1 MNARKKALTSIAARE
16 CGYNAEIKPYRV
28 GEEYGIDAFGLKT
41 LEDYVS
47 KPIYKK
53 LLDTIRQGV
62 PLDPAVADDVAH
74 AMKIW
79 AMNRGATHYTHWFLP
94 LTGASAEKHD
104 AFLEPDKDGGA
115 ITRFSG
121 KNLILGEPDASS
133 FPSGGLRST
142 FEARGYTAWDPTSP
156 AFIKRIGGVATLCI
170 PTMFC
175 SYTGE
180 VLDKKTPL
188 LRSIQVLSMQ
198 AKRLLKCFGVKTDDR
213 VSVTLGAEQEYFL
226 VDKSLYI
233 LRPDLMQTGRT
244 LFGAPPVKHQ
254 QLEVLPQRCF

>member
-79 AMNRGATHYTHWFLP
+79 AMSRGATHYTHWFLP
-94 LTGASAEKHD
+94 LTGASARK
-104 AFLEPDKDGGA
+104 ARRVPR
-115 ITRFSG
+115 TRQGRRRNHEVLRQKPYTRRARRFVFSRPAACARHSRRAATRRG
-121 KNLILGEPDASS
+121 TRLR
-133 FPSGGLRST
+133 LRS
-142 FEARGYTAWDPTSP
+142 
-156 AFIKRIGGVATLCI
+156 
-170 PTMFC
+170 
-175 SYTGE
+175 
-180 VLDKKTPL
+180 
-188 LRSIQVLSMQ
+188 
-198 AKRLLKCFGVKTDDR
+198 
-213 VSVTLGAEQEYFL
+213 
-226 VDKSLYI
+226 
-233 LRPDLMQTGRT
+233 
-244 LFGAPPVKHQ
+244 
-254 QLEVLPQRCF
+254 

>member
-79 AMNRGATHYTHWFLP
+79 AMS
-94 LTGASAEKHD
+94 TGSC
-104 AFLEPDKDGGA
+104 
-115 ITRFSG
+115 R
-121 KNLILGEPDASS
+121 
-133 FPSGGLRST
+133 
-142 FEARGYTAWDPTSP
+142 
-156 AFIKRIGGVATLCI
+156 
-170 PTMFC
+170 
-175 SYTGE
+175 
-180 VLDKKTPL
+180 
-188 LRSIQVLSMQ
+188 
-198 AKRLLKCFGVKTDDR
+198 
-213 VSVTLGAEQEYFL
+213 
-226 VDKSLYI
+226 
-233 LRPDLMQTGRT
+233 
-244 LFGAPPVKHQ
+244 
-254 QLEVLPQRCF
+254 

>member
-16 CGYNAEIKPYRV
+16 RGYNAEIKPYRV
-28 GEEYGIDAFGLKT
+28 GDEYGIDAFGLKT

-94 LTGASAEKHD
+94 LTGSSAEKHD

-142 FEARGYTAWDPTSP
+142 FEARG
-156 AFIKRIGGVATLCI
+156 
-170 PTMFC
+170 
-175 SYTGE
+175 
-180 VLDKKTPL
+180 
-188 LRSIQVLSMQ
+188 
-198 AKRLLKCFGVKTDDR
+198 
-213 VSVTLGAEQEYFL
+213 
-226 VDKSLYI
+226 
-233 LRPDLMQTGRT
+233 
-244 LFGAPPVKHQ
+244 
-254 QLEVLPQRCF
+254 